1 MVFGRMTKQRLISGP
16 VLFSAAHKR
25 SPKQPAAPKGS
36 WLQQHRTFLLIGVP
50 ILFLIMVAII
60 YLSSGRYV
68 STDDAY
74 VFGARTEISAN
85 VVGRVIEIAVK
96 DNQEVR
102 KDDILYKLDDRDFVN
117 ARNDAHAKLAN
128 ARLQITSLKATY
140 KQRQADMRSSKA
152 KLVYLEREFKR
163 QTALA
168 ESGISSQTQL
178 DQARQDYISARQNF
192 DAIEHDAASVLASL
206 NDDPEIDVNN
216 HPVVLQAQAI
226 LDQAELNLSYT
237 VIQAPLDGVLS
248 KVENLQVGDY
258 INAAK
263 PVFGLVANK
272 DIWVEANF
280 KETELTYMRPGQKA
294 TIEVDTYP
302 GTVFHGTVVSISPC
316 TGSVLSLL
324 PPENATGNWVKV
336 VQRLPVRISI
346 DDADPK
352 QPLRMGLSVT
362 VEVDTRHSRIGLG
375 KDDAK

>member
-16 VLFSAAHKR
+16 VLFSAVHKR
-25 SPKQPAAPKGS
+25 TPKQPSKPKGS
-36 WLQQHRTFLLIGVP
+36 WLQEYRKFLLIGVP
-50 ILFLIMVAII
+50 ILFLILVAII
-60 YLSSGRYV
+60 YLTSGRYV

-74 VFGARTEISAN
+74 VMGARTEISAN

-102 KDDILYKLDDRDFVN
+102 KNDLLYKLDDRDFVN
-117 ARNDAHAKLAN
+117 ARNDAMARLAN
-128 ARLQITSLKATY
+128 AKLQISSLKATY
-140 KQRQADMRSSKA
+140 RQRQADMRSSRA
-152 KLVYLEREFKR
+152 KLNYLEREFKR

-178 DQARQDYISARQNF
+178 DQARQSFISARQNF
-192 DAIEHDAASVLASL
+192 DAIDQDAISVLASL
-206 NDDPEIDVNN
+206 NDDPDINVND
-216 HPVVLQAQAI
+216 HPLVQQAQAM

-237 VIQAPLDGVLS
+237 VIRAPLDGILS

-263 PVFGLVANK
+263 PVFGLVSNK
-272 DIWVEANF
+272 DIWIEGNF

-294 TIEVDTYP
+294 TIKVDTYP
-302 GTVFHGTVVSISPC
+302 GKVFHGKVVSISPC
-316 TGSVLSLL
+316 TGSVLSIL

-346 DDADPK
+346 DDADPE

-362 VEVDTRHSRIGLG
+362 VEVDTQHSRLGLG
-375 KDDAK
+375 NNNGR

>member
-1 MVFGRMTKQRLISGP
+1 MVFGRMTNQRLISGP

-25 SPKQPAAPKGS
+25 TPKQTPPPKGNI
-36 WLQQHRTFLLIGVP
+36 LKEHRMFLIIGVP
-50 ILFLIMVAII
+50 ILFLITVAII
-60 YLSSGRYV
+60 YITSGRYV

-74 VFGARTEISAN
+74 VMGARTEISAN

-102 KDDILYKLDDRDFVN
+102 KNDILYKLDDRDYIN
-117 ARNDAHAKLAN
+117 AKKDAQAKLAN

-152 KLVYLEREFKR
+152 KLNYLEREFKR

-168 ESGISSQTQL
+168 GSGISSQTQL
-178 DQARQDYISARQNF
+178 DEARQALVSAQQNF
-192 DAIEHDAASVLASL
+192 DALDQNAASILASL
-206 NDDPEIDVNN
+206 NEDSEINVDD
-216 HPVVLQAQAI
+216 HPTVQQAQAM

-237 VIQAPLDGVLS
+237 VIKAPLDGILS

-258 INAAK
+258 ITAAK
-263 PVFGLVANK
+263 PVFGLVSNK
-272 DIWVEANF
+272 DIWIEGNF

-294 TIEVDTYP
+294 TIKIDTYP
-302 GTVFHGTVVSISPC
+302 GKVFHGTVISISPC
-316 TGSVLSLL
+316 TGSVLSIL

-336 VQRLPVRISI
+336 VQRLPVRVSI
-346 DDADPK
+346 DDADPE

-362 VEVDTRHSRIGLG
+362 VEVDTQHSRIGWG
-375 KDDAK
+375 EHDNK